1 MKFTHPSYEEYKESS
16 ENAESDKALKENIT
30 DKFDNTTSIKDVWV
44 LYTIILTFIFL
55 GVERLC

>member
-30 DKFDNTTSIKDVWV
+30 DKFDNTTSIKDV
-44 LYTIILTFIFL
+44 
-55 GVERLC
+55 